1 MASWLECESHYEWLH
16 KKQQNRIKQLKW
28 LVRKKR
34 NGKKEMKILVTVKK
48 NLSNEEETYY
58 ACCNIPRFSPSD
70 AFCSVFGFGGPSPT
84 IVGSGSSK
92 QEAIE
97 NMKKRIRE
105 LDCEIFELDI

>member
-1 MASWLECESHYEWLH
+1 MKVLVS
-16 KKQQNRIKQLKW
+16 
-28 LVRKKR
+28 VRK
-34 NGKKEMKILVTVKK
+34 NI
-48 NLSNEEETYY
+48 SNEDVTYY
-58 ACCNIPRFSPSD
+58 ACCTIPKFSPAD
-70 AFCSVFGFGGPSPT
+70 TFYSVLGMGSSTNST